1 MNASPCAVCVP
12 ARNEAAV
19 LPALVAA
26 LAGQDVIGP
35 LRVVVAANNCTDGTA
50 ALFRALAA
58 REPRLSLRVAEATLP
73 SDLANVGRARGMA
86 MDAGAAWLVE
96 DGVENGVLI
105 GTDADAVPPP
115 GWLASQLR
123 AISAGAD
130 AVGGAI
136 RLLEDPLQPLPAW
149 LTDTRA
155 RVARY
160 WSAVRDLAHA
170 IDPLPHDPCPL
181 HGDHTGA
188 SLAVTVA
195 AFRAAGGVP
204 PLPSQED
211 LALVAAIERNGG
223 RLRHGPETWVAVS
236 AREQGRASGGMA
248 DEMRRWRRIAEGS
261 EPHLLPGAAHWEKV
275 FQRRCALRRA
285 FSGRLSDTASLLGTD
300 PVALRAIAETSVIDI
315 AFVARAEPALPPLEP
330 RCEAI
335 GTATEALERRAS
347 LVEAA

>member
-26 LAGQDVIGP
+26 LAGQDVTGP

-223 RLRHGPETWVAVS
+223 RLRHGPESQPS
-236 AREQGRASGGMA
+236 AHLVGHAAARGRK
-248 DEMRRWRRIAEGS
+248 R
-261 EPHLLPGAAHWEKV
+261 AAPAA
-275 FQRRCALRRA
+275 RRRA
-285 FSGRLSDTASLLGTD
+285 LGEG
-300 PVALRAIAETSVIDI
+300 L
-315 AFVARAEPALPPLEP
+315 PALPRAAP
-330 RCEAI
+330 RLLRQAQRHRVAPGDRSCRLAGHPGNQRERLRLRGAGGAGAAAAGAALRSDRHRHRGA
-335 GTATEALERRAS
+335 GTAGIAC
-347 LVEAA
+347 